1 VARTIGRSPSRRE
14 RRTIVLRQEEPPTAN
29 RHATRRPTRIAA
41 IGLTAAIGVFAPL
54 SEDASAAGSTALAV
68 PDFSHIYVIVME
80 NHEYGS
86 IVGSAKAP
94 YINALIRH
102 NGLSTNY
109 TAVAHPS
116 EPNYLALWAGSTFGI
131 LDDGIHNLS
140 ARNLA
145 DQLAAHGKTWHVYAQ
160 DVPRTCSTV
169 SAAYGG
175 VDLVGAAGWYVRK
188 HEPAISF
195 TDISLKPA
203 RCARITR
210 LSTFSPT
217 AANFELIVPNMTND
231 MHDGSIAQ
239 GDAFLKAFVPRIT
252 ASLAFRTSLLVI
264 TWDEGSTSLGGGGRV
279 ATLVISPR
287 TSPGTRSARAHNH
300 YSLLRTIQN
309 AWGLGCLNRTCTA
322 NDLGELLH

>member
-1 VARTIGRSPSRRE
+1 MTRVA
-14 RRTIVLRQEEPPTAN
+14 AM
-29 RHATRRPTRIAA
+29 
-41 IGLTAAIGVFAPL
+41 GLTVVLGLLGPAAGT
-54 SEDASAAGSTALAV
+54 ASAAV
-68 PDFSHIYVIVME
+68 PAFGHIYVIVME

-86 IVGSAKAP
+86 IVGSTKAP
-94 YINALIRH
+94 YINALIRRY
-102 NGLSTNY
+102 GLATNY

-116 EPNYLALWAGSTFGI
+116 QPNYLALWGGAVFGVR
-131 LDDGIHNLS
+131 DDGIHNIS

-145 DQLAAHGKTWHVYAQ
+145 DQLIARGKSWHVYAQ
-160 DVPRTCSTV
+160 NVPGNCSTV

-175 VDLVGAAGWYVRK
+175 VDLVGAPGWYVRK

-195 TDISLKPA
+195 TNISLKPA

-210 LSTFSPT
+210 LSTFNPT

-252 ASLAFRTSLLVI
+252 GSSAFATGLLVI

-287 TSPGTRSARAHNH
+287 TAAGTRSATTHNH

-322 NDLGELLH
+322 NDLREFFH